1 MLPLLHDEVCKF
13 AAASILRDLTI
24 MAIIR
29 GTNANDDPLNGSD
42 LSDGMN
48 GFNGD
53 DRMFGF
59 GGNDNMHG
67 DGGNDKLHGG
77 LGNDSLDGG
86 LDGSPLDDKFAADA
100 DLLDGGEGIDTATY
114 SQVQHGVSVN
124 LLQGITLGQGN
135 VDALVSI
142 ENVTGTNFN
151 DSLIGDGGNNGLQ
164 GADGIDFLD
173 GGAGNDNLNGG
184 IGNDTL
190 KGNIGDDILVGSSG
204 ADKLDGGGGADLFRY
219 FLASDSGIGAGKR
232 DVIADFQHGVD
243 KIDLHFIDAKAGS
256 SGNQDFIFKASNDF
270 SADGQVRVI
279 TEGDHTL
286 VQLNTIGTGVAEAEI
301 ELSGHINLSAS
312 DFLL

>member
-114 SQVQHGVSVN
+114 SQVQHGVTVN

-135 VDALVSI
+135 VDTLVSI

-151 DSLIGDGGNNGLQ
+151 DSIVGNEGDNGLQ
-164 GADGIDFLD
+164 GAGGVDFLD
-173 GGAGNDNLNGG
+173 GGAGNDSLRGG
-184 IGNDTL
+184 SGNDTL
-190 KGNIGDDILVGSSG
+190 KGNIGNDLLIGNTG
-204 ADKLDGGGGADLFRY
+204 ADKLDGGGGADVFQY
-219 FLASDSGIGAGKR
+219 FSTAESGVGSLKR
-232 DVIADFQHGVD
+232 DAISDFVHNSD
-243 KIDLHFIDAKAGS
+243 KIDVHSIDAKFGA
-256 SGNQDFIFKASNDF
+256 SGNQDFSFIGTQAF
-270 SADGQVRVI
+270 SAEGQVRVV
-279 TEGDHTL
+279 TEGDNTL
-286 VQLNTIGTGVAEAEI
+286 VQINTTGNDGTESEI
-301 ELSGHINLSAS
+301 QLAGHVTLFAA
-312 DFLL
+312 DFVL